1 MSSLAYMIIIS
12 LQGTTCMK
20 FTPKQYKLLYE
31 CGLLYANNKC
41 LTTSE
46 AVLTSLVESALK
58 TWLSART
65 FKNTI
70 TTVPAEFPNRN
81 DCIN

>member
-1 MSSLAYMIIIS
+1 MTIIS
-12 LQGTTCMK
+12 LQGTVCVK

-31 CGLLYANNKC
+31 CGLLYANNEP

-46 AVLTSLVESALK
+46 AVLTSLVKSALK
-58 TWLSART
+58 TWLSAAT